1 MKILYYI
8 AKGVQISGLFL
19 ILYVLVTSAMFN
31 GDMGFMFT
39 FTVVG
44 MAIFMIGWML
54 TKIA

>member
-1 MKILYYI
+1 MKIFYYF

-19 ILYVLVTSAMFN
+19 IFYVLVTSAMFN

-39 FTVVG
+39 FTLVG

>member
-1 MKILYYI
+1 MKTFFYI
-8 AKGVQISGLFL
+8 AKGVQASGLFL
-19 ILYVLVTSAMFN
+19 IFYVLVTSAMFD

-54 TKIA
+54 QKIA